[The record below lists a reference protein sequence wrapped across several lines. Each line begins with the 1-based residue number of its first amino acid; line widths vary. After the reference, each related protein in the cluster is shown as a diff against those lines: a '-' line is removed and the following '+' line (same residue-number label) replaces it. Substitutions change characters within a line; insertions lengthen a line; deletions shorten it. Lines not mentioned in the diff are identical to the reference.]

1 MPDDRWPELPTADE
15 DNRSTTDTG
24 TAVLDPDGVDP
35 SPNPRSEASQA
46 DERRLPAKRR
56 RRLRVA
62 LAAAGAA
69 LFGLV
74 SGYAMHDA
82 GLQLSTMAPAE
93 GAVLNAA
100 DADELIF
107 RIEADLPSL
116 MDTATLEYDGS
127 DVMSDAHVS
136 DGELVFRPADL
147 TEGEHT
153 LRFSIER
160 PFTPWSRLTRE
171 WRFSVDTTRPRIEM
185 LDPPTSFVRGAPATI
200 SGRVSEPARVTVAG
214 TPVEVAPDGTFAH
227 TMPEPPM
234 APVPVLATDMAGNER
249 GVRADVPVVPRTPL
263 EPTRAVHMTAISWRV
278 DELREPVLDMLRRGQ
293 INTIQL
299 DLKDEAGIVGYDS
312 AVPFANRIGAVKP
325 EYELADAV
333 AQIHALGGR
342 VIGRVVAF
350 RDPVHARYAW
360 ENGMRDQVVQDPAGN
375 PYAGYGGF
383 TNFAH
388 PAVQRY
394 NVDVAR
400 EAAEAGVDDILYDY
414 VRRPDGPIETM
425 RFPGMK
431 GTASSQIVEFL
442 READVA
448 LEPTGAFIG
457 ASLFGVAA
465 LQPEDIAQPVPA
477 IARVVDYVA
486 PMIYPSHWGAGSFDI
501 ANPNA
506 MPYET
511 VLASTRLFVEQTKGT
526 GARVVPWLQDFS
538 LGYEYGP
545 EEVRAQI
552 EAAADAGADE
562 WIMWDALVTYTE
574 GAYVDENGRVPAD
587 ARAGAPSDGVSAGP
601 GESFSQVTPPGRP

>member
-1 MPDDRWPELPTADE
+1 MPDDRWPENPTADE

-24 TAVLDPDGVDP
+24 TAVLDPTGVAPQPGPRREAPQPEDGSTP
-35 SPNPRSEASQA
+35 P
-46 DERRLPAKRR
+46 RR
-56 RRLRVA
+56 RRHLRLA
-62 LAAAGAA
+62 LAAVGAA
-69 LFGLV
+69 LFGLT

-82 GLQLSTMAPAE
+82 GLQLTTTAPAQ
-93 GAVLNAA
+93 GAVINAA

-116 MDTATLEYDGS
+116 MDTATLEYDGA
-127 DVMSDAHVS
+127 DVMNDAHIA
-136 DGELVFRPADL
+136 DGELVFRPEDL

-153 LRFSIER
+153 LRFSIDR
-160 PFTPWSRLTRE
+160 PFTPWSPLTRE
-171 WRFSVDTTRPRIEM
+171 WRFSVDTTRPRIEV

-200 SGRVSEPARVTVAG
+200 SGRVSEAAYVTVAD
-214 TPVEVAPDGTFAH
+214 TPVEVASDGSFSY

-234 APVPVLATDMAGNER
+234 APVLVRATDMAGNER
-249 GVRADVPVVPRTPL
+249 GVRASVPVVPRAPL

-299 DLKDEAGIVGYDS
+299 DLKDEAGIIGYDS
-312 AVPFANRIGAVKP
+312 KLPFANRIGAVQP

-333 AQIHALGGR
+333 ARIHELGGR

-360 ENGMRDQVVQDPAGN
+360 DNGMRDQVVQDPDGN

-388 PAVQRY
+388 PAVQKY

-425 RFPGMK
+425 RFPEMR

-442 READVA
+442 RQADVA
-448 LEPTGAFIG
+448 LEPSGAFIG

-465 LQPEDIAQPVPA
+465 LQPEDIAQPVPD

-486 PMIYPSHWGAGSFDI
+486 PMIYPSHWGPGSFDI
-501 ANPNA
+501 DDPNSR
-506 MPYET
+506 PYET
-511 VLASTRLFVEQTKGT
+511 VLASTRKFVELTEGT

-545 EEVRAQI
+545 DEVRAQI
-552 EAAADAGADE
+552 EAAAAAGADE
-562 WIMWDALVTYTE
+562 WIMWDALVTYTRS
-574 GAYVDENGRVPAD
+574 AYADENGQVPAD
-587 ARAGAPSDGVSAGP
+587 ARETTQTDDQVASAGP
-601 GESFSQVTPPGRP
+601 GESFSQVTPP

>member
-1 MPDDRWPELPTADE
+1 MPDDRWPETPTADE
-15 DNRSTTDTG
+15 DNRSATDTG
-24 TAVLDPDGVDP
+24 TAVLDPDGSAPQPDP
-35 SPNPRSEASQA
+35 LSEAPHP
-46 DERRLPAKRR
+46 DEARTPPTGG
-56 RRLRVA
+56 RRLRLA
-62 LAAAGAA
+62 LAAVGAA
-69 LFGLV
+69 LFGLI

-82 GLQLSTMAPAE
+82 GLQLSTTAPAD
-93 GAVLNAA
+93 GAVINAA

-107 RIEADLPSL
+107 RIQADLPSL
-116 MDTATLEYDGS
+116 MDTATLEYNGA
-127 DVMSDAHVS
+127 DVMSDAHVA

-153 LRFSIER
+153 LRFTIER

-171 WRFSVDTTRPRIEM
+171 WRFSVDTTRPRIEV

-214 TPVEVAPDGTFAH
+214 TPVEVGSDGSFTY

-234 APVPVLATDMAGNER
+234 APVPVRATDMAGNER
-249 GVRADVPVVPRTPL
+249 GMRASVPVVPRAPL
-263 EPTRAVHMTAISWRV
+263 EPTKAVHMTAISWRV

-299 DLKDEAGIVGYDS
+299 DLKDEAGIIGYDS
-312 AVPFANRIGAVKP
+312 ALPFANRIGAVQP
-325 EYELADAV
+325 EYELSEAV
-333 AQIHALGGR
+333 SQIHELGGR

-360 ENGMRDQVVQDPAGN
+360 DNGMRDQVVQDPDGN

-388 PAVQRY
+388 PAVQKY

-414 VRRPDGPIETM
+414 VRRPDGPIGTM
-425 RFPGMK
+425 RFPRMT

-442 READVA
+442 RQADVA
-448 LEPTGAFIG
+448 LEPSGAFIG

-465 LQPEDIAQPVPA
+465 LQPEDIAQPVPD

-486 PMIYPSHWGAGSFDI
+486 PMIYPSHWGPGSFDI
-501 ANPNA
+501 ADPNA
-506 MPYET
+506 SPYET
-511 VLASTRLFVEQTKGT
+511 VLASTRIFVEQTEGT

-552 EAAADAGADE
+552 QAAADAGVDE

-574 GAYVDENGRVPAD
+574 AAYVDESGQVPAG
-587 ARAGAPSDGVSAGP
+587 AGDGVPTDEVSAGP
-601 GESFSQVTPPGRP
+601 GESFSQVTPPAVP